1 MNRFAYTAVLLALA
15 STAFAEDKAAEPIRK
30 ILTAQ
35 SDAWNKGDLDGFL
48 ETYWKSEDLVFFSG
62 GTISKGHKAVADRY
76 AKRYKAEGKEMG
88 KLEFIGLEV
97 EMLGKDTAFARG
109 KWKLEMKA
117 EKPEGLF
124 TLILKKTSDG
134 WKIVHDHTSVP
145 EPKKE
150 PEKK

>member
-1 MNRFAYTAVLLALA
+1 MHRFVLAAVFLALA
-15 STAFAEDKAAEPIRK
+15 STAFAQDKATEPIRK
-30 ILTAQ
+30 ILSTQ

-48 ETYWKSEDLVFFSG
+48 ETYWKSDDLVFFSG

-88 KLEFIGLEV
+88 KLEFSGLEV
-97 EMLGKDTAFARG
+97 EMMGTDTAFARG

-124 TLILKKTSDG
+124 TLILKKTPDG
-134 WKIVHDHTSVP
+134 WKIVHDHSSA
-145 EPKKE
+145 EEAKKE
-150 PEKK
+150 PMKK